1 MCSYR
6 LSYILNTYSS
16 QIFVSSVHAQE
27 FPSHKK
33 LKKDGKTGLQPL
45 EQVKI
50 CSIQYMITGILWN
63 KVRFIGLVLLLGMY
77 ESLTLK
83 VNMGSKKTDGGT
95 VTFIITSVKYLY
107 KCFSY
112 NIVKIIYTKKKY
124 ICTFGHNP
132 LSSILY
138 NVVKWW

>member
-16 QIFVSSVHAQE
+16 QIFVSSVQE
-27 FPSHKK
+27 FPSRKK
-33 LKKDGKTGLQPL
+33 LEKDGKTGLQPL

-50 CSIQYMITGILWN
+50 CSVQYMIMGILWN
-63 KVRFIGLVLLLGMY
+63 KVRFIGVVLLLGMY

-95 VTFIITSVKYLY
+95 VTFIITSVKHLY

-112 NIVKIIYTKKKY
+112 NIVKIILQRKNTSAHLAT
-124 ICTFGHNP
+124 IP
-132 LSSILY
+132 SLASSTM
-138 NVVKWW
+138 W

>member
-50 CSIQYMITGILWN
+50 CSIQYMI
-63 KVRFIGLVLLLGMY
+63 GLVPLLGMY

-95 VTFIITSVKYLY
+95 VTFIITSVKHLY

-112 NIVKIIYTKKKY
+112 NIVKVIYTKKKY

-138 NVVKWW
+138 NVVK

>member
-27 FPSHKK
+27 FPSRKK

-95 VTFIITSVKYLY
+95 VTFIITSVKHLY

-112 NIVKIIYTKKKY
+112 NIVKVIYTKKKY

>member
-1 MCSYR
+1 MHKSFLHAR
-6 LSYILNTYSS
+6 S
-16 QIFVSSVHAQE
+16 Q
-27 FPSHKK
+27 
-33 LKKDGKTGLQPL
+33 KKDGKTGLQPL

-50 CSIQYMITGILWN
+50 CSIQYMI
-63 KVRFIGLVLLLGMY
+63 GLVPLLGMY

-95 VTFIITSVKYLY
+95 VTFIITSVKHLY

-112 NIVKIIYTKKKY
+112 NIVKVIYTKKKY

-138 NVVKWW
+138 NVVK

>member
-27 FPSHKK
+27 FPSRKK

-50 CSIQYMITGILWN
+50 CSIQYMI
-63 KVRFIGLVLLLGMY
+63 GLVPLLGMY
-77 ESLTLK
+77 GSLTLK

-138 NVVKWW
+138 NVVK

>member
-1 MCSYR
+1 MHKSFLHAR
-6 LSYILNTYSS
+6 S
-16 QIFVSSVHAQE
+16 Q
-27 FPSHKK
+27 
-33 LKKDGKTGLQPL
+33 KKDGKTGLQPL

-95 VTFIITSVKYLY
+95 VTFIITSVKHLY

-112 NIVKIIYTKKKY
+112 NIVKVIYTKKKY

>member
-27 FPSHKK
+27 FPSRKK

-50 CSIQYMITGILWN
+50 CSIQYMI
-63 KVRFIGLVLLLGMY
+63 GLVPLLGMY

-132 LSSILY
+132 LSCILY

>member
-27 FPSHKK
+27 FPSRKK

-50 CSIQYMITGILWN
+50 CSIQYMI
-63 KVRFIGLVLLLGMY
+63 GLVPLLGMY

-95 VTFIITSVKYLY
+95 VTFIITSVKHLY

-112 NIVKIIYTKKKY
+112 NIVKVIYTKKKY

-138 NVVKWW
+138 NVVK